1 MDSIGKSREDYLEAI
16 LMQIKKNGACRLTD
30 VASKLGFS
38 KPSASVAVKKLEEEG
53 YIIKDD
59 WKIVL
64 TDKGMSIAKNLYD
77 RHTFF
82 TSLLIEAGVESG
94 VAEDQACLM
103 EHGISDDSFK
113 KLRKYLEDKVK

>member
-82 TSLLIEAGVESG
+82 TSLLIEAGVEAG

>member
-82 TSLLIEAGVESG
+82 TSLLIEAGVEAG

-103 EHGISDDSFK
+103 EHGISDDSFR

>member
-64 TDKGMSIAKNLYD
+64 TEKGMSIAKNLYD

-82 TSLLIEAGVESG
+82 TNLLMEAGVEPG

-103 EHGISDDSFK
+103 EHGISDDSFR